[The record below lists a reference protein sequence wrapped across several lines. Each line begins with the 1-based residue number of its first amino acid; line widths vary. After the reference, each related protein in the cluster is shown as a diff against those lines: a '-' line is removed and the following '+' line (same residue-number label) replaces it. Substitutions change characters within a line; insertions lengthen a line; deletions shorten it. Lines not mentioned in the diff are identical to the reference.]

1 MYQFILS
8 RVNYS
13 HKSTDVLSYIT
24 IIQTTTTT
32 YIKEKRTISFFH
44 SHLLSSV
51 HFPYSDHV
59 LFPNCLSMLCIDCIS
74 F

>member
-24 IIQTTTTT
+24 IIQTTTTLKRRGLSLSFILIYYHQ
-32 YIKEKRTISFFH
+32 YIFHIAIMFFFRTVF
-44 SHLLSSV
+44 
-51 HFPYSDHV
+51 
-59 LFPNCLSMLCIDCIS
+59 
-74 F
+74 

>member
-24 IIQTTTTT
+24 IIQTTTTFLNLFLIMKLSHAM
-32 YIKEKRTISFFH
+32 YRQPPFLFSSLPMNNDYYHTII
-44 SHLLSSV
+44 LK
-51 HFPYSDHV
+51 
-59 LFPNCLSMLCIDCIS
+59 
-74 F
+74 